1 MFGGQ
6 FQALFETECVKHHQ
20 EVHEEV
26 LDFLSRYLS
35 APSEHHEAYATLR
48 KCLPNVQRFRPISL
62 DTACGADSRTA
73 ISHARCA
80 SLLVDWDSSSMRYV
94 LKEFPSIKQLRVAVQ
109 NQLIAEGVRVSDVI
123 SSSTGTVAI
132 EQATDI

>member
-1 MFGGQ
+1 MAAKS
-6 FQALFETECVKHHQ
+6 QARFETEYVKHHQ
-20 EVHEEV
+20 EVHGEV
-26 LDFLSRYLS
+26 SNSLSLCLS
-35 APSEHHEAYATLR
+35 GPSEHPEAYATLR

-80 SLLVDWDSSSMRYV
+80 SRAHGLGQVVHEARLEGDPIDQAV
-94 LKEFPSIKQLRVAVQ
+94 RVAVQ
-109 NQLIAEGVRVSDVI
+109 NQLIAERGRVSDVI